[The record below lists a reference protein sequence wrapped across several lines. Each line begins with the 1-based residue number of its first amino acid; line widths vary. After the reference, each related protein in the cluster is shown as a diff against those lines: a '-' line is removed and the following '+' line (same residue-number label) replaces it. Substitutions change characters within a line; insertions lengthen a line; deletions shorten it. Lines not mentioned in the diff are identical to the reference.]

1 MNEDQVMGALIKFAG
16 KAQESFG
23 DLIGSKVQTYKGKR
37 KQNVGD
43 AQRNYGQAVEA
54 VKNAR
59 SKKLNR

>member
-23 DLIGSKVQTYKGKR
+23 DLIGSKAQSYKGLR
-37 KQNVGD
+37 KQLVGD

-59 SKKLNR
+59 